1 MRTIRN
7 LCELNR
13 RHLVINYFSPSKII
27 IMIHDDNDDDD
38 DDDNGE
44 KDVLSTFIHHLDMRY
59 EELNYRNYFRKSI

>member
-1 MRTIRN
+1 
-7 LCELNR
+7 
-13 RHLVINYFSPSKII
+13 
-27 IMIHDDNDDDD
+27 MIYDDNDDDD